1 MKQKIWLGV
10 GVAVLAGAASVTPAS
25 APVSGIFG
33 AAASFAEGGE
43 GGEGG
48 AGGGPV
54 SYSLASNNPGEFE
67 YDARPHIEAYAML
80 VADSYATAATAAEKL
95 LEAVGAFLAEPTE
108 ARLDSARKA
117 WIAARPAYLVTETF
131 RFYDG
136 PIEDVEGRIN
146 AWPLNEAAIDYVEG
160 DAKAGIVNDAS
171 RPLAIDELI
180 AANQASDEADVTT
193 GWHAIE
199 FLLWGQDLSEKG
211 PGARPASDYA
221 PGKGANDRRRTYLAA
236 VTKQLVD
243 DLRLLHSRWT
253 TSDGD
258 AYLAKFLGLP
268 QREAIGR
275 ILNGMAILAGFEFMS
290 ERLAVALDSGDQ
302 EDEHSCFSDTTKQDF
317 RYDLE
322 GIKAVWTGKG
332 PVAQR
337 PGLESLVASR
347 DKALAAKVS
356 ALIGEAGKKIAALG
370 DPWDRVLATPA
381 GSPERLAAEALVET
395 LRDLGKALTESGRKL
410 GVLVLIPS
418 A

>member
-1 MKQKIWLGV
+1 
-10 GVAVLAGAASVTPAS
+10 
-25 APVSGIFG
+25 
-33 AAASFAEGGE
+33 
-43 GGEGG
+43 
-48 AGGGPV
+48 
-54 SYSLASNNPGEFE
+54 
-67 YDARPHIEAYAML
+67 
-80 VADSYATAATAAEKL
+80 
-95 LEAVGAFLAEPTE
+95 
-108 ARLDSARKA
+108 
-117 WIAARPAYLVTETF
+117 
-131 RFYDG
+131 
-136 PIEDVEGRIN
+136 
-146 AWPLNEAAIDYVEG
+146 LNEAAIDDVEG

-199 FLLWGQDLSEKG
+199 FLLWGQDLSDKG
-211 PGARPASDYA
+211 PGARPASHYA
-221 PGKGANDRRRTYLAA
+221 PGKGVNDRRRAYLAA

-332 PVAQR
+332 PVAER

-347 DKALAAKVS
+347 DKALAARVS
-356 ALIGEAGKKIAALG
+356 ALIGEAGKNIAALG
-370 DPWDRVLATPA
+370 DIGLTMPYATDENCSPAQTACLASPRGDGIDLSADFLARLTDYTRLLAVPARRGANEPAVLAGEELFAAIGCAQCHRERMRAGDAALPELAGQTFFPFTDLLLHDMGEALADNRPDGLATGSEWRTPPLW
-381 GSPERLAAEALVET
+381 GLGLVPRVNGHDRLLHDGRARGFAEAILWHGGEAERARERFRN
-395 LRDLGKALTESGRKL
+395 LEKREREALIAFLGSL
-410 GVLVLIPS
+410 
-418 A
+418 